1 MKRFPGLLLAAVSL
15 SSIYGQPAPNASSPP
30 GTVIDSLSFEYGYSG
45 HEDLD
50 RAGPAGS
57 VAVHRSAF
65 SAEGRR
71 LLSSTDTF
79 AYGLQLELHKLDADE
94 TTFVPGQLAE
104 ATLRLGFSRKLSPAW
119 TASLALRPGLYG
131 DFEDIDGKTFN
142 VPLLLGAS
150 YAKSRDLIWL
160 FGARA
165 NAYSEHPVLP
175 IVGVRWQFAP
185 DWSVGL
191 AFPRSG
197 VQWRVSPDLTLDA
210 GAAFQGG
217 TYRISQNIGSPSGMV
232 GRLANTF
239 VDYREIRVGIGAE
252 FALTRRLSVR
262 LDAGAFTDRR
272 FDYFDRDYTLDGD
285 GGLYG
290 AVALRTK
297 L

>member
-1 MKRFPGLLLAAVSL
+1 
-15 SSIYGQPAPNASSPP
+15 
-30 GTVIDSLSFEYGYSG
+30 
-45 HEDLD
+45 
-50 RAGPAGS
+50 AGPAGS

-65 SAEGRR
+65 TAEGRR
-71 LLSSTDTF
+71 SLSSTDTL
-79 AYGLQLELHKLDADE
+79 AYGFQLELHTLDADE
-94 TTFVPGQLAE
+94 TTYVPAQLAE
-104 ATLRLGFSRKLSPAW
+104 VAVRLGFSRKISPTW

-131 DFEDIDGKTFN
+131 DFEAIDGKTFN

-150 YAKSRDLIWL
+150 YAQSRDLIWL
-160 FGARA
+160 FGVRA
-165 NAYSEHPVLP
+165 NVYSEHPVLP

-197 VQWRVSPDLTLDA
+197 VRWRVSPDLTLDA
-210 GAAFQGG
+210 GIGFQGG
-217 TYRISQNIGSPSGMV
+217 TYRITESIGTPSGIV

-239 VDYREIRVGIGAE
+239 VDYREIRVGVGAE
-252 FALTRRLSVR
+252 FALTRRVSVR

-285 GGLYG
+285 GGFYG
-290 AVALRTK
+290 TVALQTT